1 MVVKRAAGRRE
12 GRVTDRRGPGPA
24 AADDGRGRASRA
36 AGENTTNVSASKY
49 NKRFRFILIL

>member
-36 AGENTTNVSASKY
+36 AGENTTNVSASKL
-49 NKRFRFILIL
+49 NKRFRFI